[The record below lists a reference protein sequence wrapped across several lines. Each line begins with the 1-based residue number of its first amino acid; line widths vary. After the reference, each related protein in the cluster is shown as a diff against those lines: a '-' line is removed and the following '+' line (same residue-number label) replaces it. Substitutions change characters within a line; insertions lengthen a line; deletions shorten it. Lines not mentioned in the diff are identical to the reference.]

1 MKLSALLK
9 NLKYKCIGNADVE
22 ITGLCYDSR
31 AVEKGDLFFCIKGYA
46 VDGHKFAHAA
56 ADAGA
61 ACLVVSEKQDVD
73 AVQIVVDDTREAM
86 ALISANY
93 YGNPAD
99 KLTMIGVTGTNGKT
113 TTTYMLKKILETA
126 GRRVGL
132 IGTIECIIGNK
143 RMHSERTTPESMDLQ
158 RMLSEML
165 EVGCDSVVMEV
176 SSHSLY
182 LKRVFGI
189 KFSGAIFTN
198 LTQDHLD
205 FHKDMDDYADAKA
218 ILFDNASVCAI
229 NADDSYSQKML
240 AHAKQTAVTFG
251 IKNKAKYMARDI
263 NLNHD
268 GSRFVLAADEFRI
281 PILIGIPGGFSV
293 YNALGAIALCLAMGI
308 DLINVK
314 KGIEAVENVP
324 GRFQSLNAHSK
335 GFSIILDYSHTPDS
349 LETALKT
356 VREFAKG
363 RVICVFGCGGNRDRK
378 KRPIMGEISGRLAD
392 FSIVTSDNPRFEQP
406 CDIID
411 EILVGIKPTGAE
423 YVTIENRREAIKYA
437 LQYAKEGDVI
447 LLAGKGHEDYQEICG
462 VKHPFDEKVIVEEL
476 LRELYPNDK

>member
-1 MKLSALLK
+1 
-9 NLKYKCIGNADVE
+9 
-22 ITGLCYDSR
+22 
-31 AVEKGDLFFCIKGYA
+31 
-46 VDGHKFAHAA
+46 
-56 ADAGA
+56 
-61 ACLVVSEKQDVD
+61 
-73 AVQIVVDDTREAM
+73 
-86 ALISANY
+86 
-93 YGNPAD
+93 
-99 KLTMIGVTGTNGKT
+99 
-113 TTTYMLKKILETA
+113 
-126 GRRVGL
+126 
-132 IGTIECIIGNK
+132 
-143 RMHSERTTPESMDLQ
+143 
-158 RMLSEML
+158 
-165 EVGCDSVVMEV
+165 
-176 SSHSLY
+176 
-182 LKRVFGI
+182 
-189 KFSGAIFTN
+189 
-198 LTQDHLD
+198 
-205 FHKDMDDYADAKA
+205 
-218 ILFDNASVCAI
+218 
-229 NADDSYSQKML
+229 
-240 AHAKQTAVTFG
+240 
-251 IKNKAKYMARDI
+251 
-263 NLNHD
+263 
-268 GSRFVLAADEFRI
+268 
-281 PILIGIPGGFSV
+281 
-293 YNALGAIALCLAMGI
+293 MGI